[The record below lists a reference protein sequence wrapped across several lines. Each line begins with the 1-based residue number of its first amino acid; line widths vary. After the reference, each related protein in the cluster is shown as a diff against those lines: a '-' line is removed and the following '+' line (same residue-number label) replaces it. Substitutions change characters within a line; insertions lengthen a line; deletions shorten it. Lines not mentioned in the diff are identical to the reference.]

1 MAESV
6 VEDLDLREMGMDVDD
21 SLDEEALRGEVEGT
35 GSRGSE
41 LKRRE
46 EVSDRIAS
54 LVERGIVK
62 EERDVEREE
71 EERTGSG
78 IVEVAS

>member
-1 MAESV
+1 MAEGI

>member
-1 MAESV
+1 M
-6 VEDLDLREMGMDVDD
+6 RKMGMDVDD
-21 SLDEEALRGEVEGT
+21 SLYEEALRGEIERI

-46 EVSDRIAS
+46 EVLDRIAS
-54 LVERGIVK
+54 LVERGIVN